1 MNSSRF
7 KLAPALVLAAALLAA
22 PASAHHSYA
31 MYEQKEIKLQGTV
44 KELQWTNPHI
54 FLQVLVPDGK
64 GGNDEWALEGGGPG
78 QIGRQGWKFNSV
90 KAGEK
95 VTVGVAPLKDGQ
107 KGGALIVVIKADGSR
122 LNGGP
127 LARLDPDY
135 KPSGDAQ

>member
-1 MNSSRF
+1 MTVPIRAGS
-7 KLAPALVLAAALLAA
+7 AALVLGVLLAA
-22 PASAHHSYA
+22 APAVAHHSYA
-31 MYEQKEIKLQGTV
+31 MFEQKEIKLQGTV

-64 GGNDEWALEGGGPG
+64 GGVDEWALEGGGPG

-90 KAGEK
+90 KPGEK
-95 VTVGVAPLKDGQ
+95 VTVGVAPLKDGG
-107 KGGALIVVIKADGSR
+107 KGGALIMVIKADGSR

-135 KPSGDAQ
+135 KPSGDAP